1 MKKLFFVLLALMV
14 LLAGCGGEPAKPL
27 KVEPLKPIETKKEQP
42 KKAEETKN
50 FGMDV
55 STFRN
60 KFNELMKNDQTNQ
73 FQITGFYK
81 IDQGSKR
88 TVHRHKFNE
97 KCEIMIVEGNDSKKV
112 ESVSITAL
120 PNTPKDAMIMT
131 LEHTGVVGVF
141 NPEIPN
147 GKRPDILRQLK
158 VLGAENLKG
167 LDEKVTIGN
176 TVYSAMELQG
186 LLVLMAMPK

>member
-1 MKKLFFVLLALMV
+1 MKKLCVLLLTVMI
-14 LLAGCGGEPAKPL
+14 LCSGCGGDNNQKP
-27 KVEPLKPIETKKEQP
+27 KQQAQPQKQEQKK
-42 KKAEETKN
+42 EETKN

-60 KFNELMKNDQTNQ
+60 KFNEITKNPQTNQ

-120 PNTPKDAMIMT
+120 PNTPKDALILT
-131 LEHTGVVGVF
+131 LEHSAVVGVL
-141 NPEIPN
+141 NPEIPD
-147 GKRPDILRQLK
+147 GKRPDVLRQLK

-167 LDEKVTIGN
+167 LDTTVTIGK
-176 TVYSAMELQG
+176 TTYTAMEIQG
-186 LLVLMAMPK
+186 LLVMMASPK